1 MSDDYTIVCARDGA
15 LWASAPATIAGWIEV
30 RGVGI
35 VDLPTAPPTPVA
47 LIVRLDAAM
56 PRLPEPQRRTVEG
69 IEVAE
74 LVLEPFAASTPI
86 KIEFALRQGLP
97 A

>member
-1 MSDDYTIVCARDGA
+1 
-15 LWASAPATIAGWIEV
+15 LWAAAPATIAGRIEV

-35 VDLPTAPPTPVA
+35 VDLPAAPPTPVA

-86 KIEFALRQGLP
+86 KIELALRQGLP